1 MRTAA
6 RIAATPL
13 VLLITVA
20 AGAGWLELLRRSGA
34 FAAGPRITG
43 ALPLDRLARHD
54 AQPLLRV
61 LAAWVPAGL
70 ACGAALYAL
79 TGWSRPVRG
88 ALVGLGA
95 FAIVFVGGRARRRG
109 DGVGPARLA
118 RLRAVAPPGDV
129 ARAGAARRLRR
140 HARPFEAVT
149 SAAGRG
155 AGCQPLGSTRT
166 RSGLT

>member
-34 FAAGPRITG
+34 LAAGPRITG
-43 ALPLDRLARHD
+43 ALPLDRLAGHD
-54 AQPLLRV
+54 SQPLLRV

-88 ALVGLGA
+88 ALAGLGG
-95 FAIVFVGGRARRRG
+95 FAIVFAAG
-109 DGVGPARLA
+109 
-118 RLRAVAPPGDV
+118 AVADAVTASDPLGSHVSAQWHHQATWLVPAVLAACAVMPGRSRPS
-129 ARAGAARRLRR
+129 RAAPAAARDASRR
-140 HARPFEAVT
+140 
-149 SAAGRG
+149 GRG
-155 AGCQPLGSTRT
+155 APAAV
-166 RSGLT
+166 

>member
-43 ALPLDRLARHD
+43 ALPLDRLAGHD
-54 AQPLLRV
+54 GQPLARV

-70 ACGAALYAL
+70 VCGAALYAL

-88 ALVGLGA
+88 LVAGAGA
-95 FAIVFVGGRARRRG
+95 FVIVFV
-109 DGVGPARLA
+109 
-118 RLRAVAPPGDV
+118 
-129 ARAGAARRLRR
+129 AGALSD
-140 HARPFEAVT
+140 AVT
-149 SAAGRG
+149 ASD
-155 AGCQPLGSTRT
+155 PLGSHVAAQWHHQATWLIPALLAACAVMPG
-166 RSGLT
+166 RSRPSRAEPVAAPDASRSDRGAPAAV

>member
-6 RIAATPL
+6 RIAVTPL
-13 VLLITVA
+13 VLLVTVA
-20 AGAGWLELLRRSGA
+20 AGVGWLELLRRSGA

-54 AQPLLRV
+54 GQPLLRV

-88 ALVGLGA
+88 AIAGLVSFVILFATGA
-95 FAIVFVGGRARRRG
+95 
-109 DGVGPARLA
+109 LA
-118 RLRAVAPPGDV
+118 D
-129 ARAGAARRLRR
+129 
-140 HARPFEAVT
+140 AVT
-149 SAAGRG
+149 ASD
-155 AGCQPLGSTRT
+155 PLGSHVSAQWHHQATWLVPALLAACAVMPGRSRPSPAEPAAAPGAT
-166 RSGLT
+166 RSDRRAPAAV